1 VILGSVLALG
11 FGIFLSRSITARLSR
26 IAESGHTGIEQFAA
40 ASEQVSG
47 ASQGIAKG
55 SQDQAASIDETAS
68 SLEMLSSMT
77 KMNWESTKTMSTLM
91 ENSNSLVN
99 QAAQSADAMDN
110 AMLEIKSASD
120 KTSKIIKSIDE
131 IAFQTNLLALN
142 AAVEAARAGEAGKG
156 FAVVAEEVRNLAM
169 RAADAARNTG
179 VLIEE
184 NVSRVA
190 DGLQIVQ
197 GLKSVLEEVTT
208 SSGKVGHLVGEVT
221 NSSDEQ
227 LNAIEMINTIMTQM
241 NQMTQQSAGNA
252 EESAAAAEELHAQSE
267 GLRDIIAELSNI
279 VHGNA

>member
-1 VILGSVLALG
+1 VL
-11 FGIFLSRSITARLSR
+11 FRS
-26 IAESGHTGIEQFAA
+26 
-40 ASEQVSG
+40 
-47 ASQGIAKG
+47 
-55 SQDQAASIDETAS
+55 
-68 SLEMLSSMT
+68 
-77 KMNWESTKTMSTLM
+77 
-91 ENSNSLVN
+91 
-99 QAAQSADAMDN
+99 
-110 AMLEIKSASD
+110 
-120 KTSKIIKSIDE
+120 
-131 IAFQTNLLALN
+131 
-142 AAVEAARAGEAGKG
+142 
-156 FAVVAEEVRNLAM
+156 
-169 RAADAARNTG
+169 
-179 VLIEE
+179 LIEE

-279 VHGNA
+279 VHGNAWRPTTVRIPL